1 MANLDDAAVIRTAC
15 GEITSLTTVQTTGSA
30 TPPTEG
36 WLPTSLGWHMG
47 GGNIGCGYGS
57 TYQHGDGLLLADF
70 GRVEI
75 TGVTEVVDC
84 CVKAMEYEGA
94 TMAQGGKAVRFDVLG
109 GKCRIDREMMMK
121 GNLDASTGKSMA
133 YVAPCG
139 LTNERYYWR
148 HAAGGADG
156 ASLASAGSCAG
167 RFNFTKVTSV
177 DSFAPMGR
185 LPEVGI
191 EVPNHV
197 EMCSDSAHAEY
208 DVSKCQGGVVYNSI
222 TDPEACCEACVG
234 LTSLNA
240 STHADDTACVAFQI
254 RNGRC
259 QILREHFVTSQFGS
273 AGLAAARPAAGG
285 NIALSIT
292 ETVEACVSGNEA
304 CLRDNNEHGHWTS
317 CSETSPPSVADMC
330 EYYSFLY
337 FRDRLP
343 GTSAF
348 PVENATRTKPSY
360 VSFDVFDPA
369 ELAGGMNITI
379 NATLVASRTG
389 KNLTKA
395 PISDASASGGYNL
408 TVGDAASSAGYNA
421 TNPACVKIVLY
432 ESDPTTGTGF
442 LQSVGTDGTYSMDP
456 ENTTVARAVVAESE
470 LCCPTA
476 DGGGCP
482 LTLSF
487 TEEQA
492 ADATTGIGRKL
503 LAAAST
509 GRALVVSYE
518 CQGTGGDVCD
528 MQRLAYDVPNI
539 GASPPPAAA
548 ANTADDTADDTV
560 SAAAPTTA
568 SALVFAAVAGIA
580 ALAVHA

>member
-1 MANLDDAAVIRTAC
+1 
-15 GEITSLTTVQTTGSA
+15 
-30 TPPTEG
+30 
-36 WLPTSLGWHMG
+36 
-47 GGNIGCGYGS
+47 
-57 TYQHGDGLLLADF
+57 
-70 GRVEI
+70 
-75 TGVTEVVDC
+75 
-84 CVKAMEYEGA
+84 
-94 TMAQGGKAVRFDVLG
+94 
-109 GKCRIDREMMMK
+109 
-121 GNLDASTGKSMA
+121 
-133 YVAPCG
+133 
-139 LTNERYYWR
+139 
-148 HAAGGADG
+148 
-156 ASLASAGSCAG
+156 
-167 RFNFTKVTSV
+167 
-177 DSFAPMGR
+177 
-185 LPEVGI
+185 
-191 EVPNHV
+191 
-197 EMCSDSAHAEY
+197 
-208 DVSKCQGGVVYNSI
+208 VYNSI

-240 STHADDTACVAFQI
+240 STHADDTACAAFQI

-273 AGLAAARPAAGG
+273 AGLAAARPTAGG

-395 PISDASASGGYNL
+395 PISDASASSGYNL

-456 ENTTVARAVVAESE
+456 ENTTVARTVVAESE

-560 SAAAPTTA
+560 SAASPPPAAAANTADDTADDTVSAAAPTTA